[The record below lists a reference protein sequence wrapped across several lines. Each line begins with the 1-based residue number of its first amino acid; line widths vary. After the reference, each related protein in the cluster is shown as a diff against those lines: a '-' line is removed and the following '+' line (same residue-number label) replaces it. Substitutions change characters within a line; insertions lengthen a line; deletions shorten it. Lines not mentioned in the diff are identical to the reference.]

1 MTMTPRIHRAVNWNK
16 QIDGYTLAF
25 WNQNIQQMW
34 TDTEFVPSKDRNDWN
49 KLAPKVQDAYKFVL
63 SGLTT
68 LDTKQYE
75 TGIPAIKA
83 HIPDLQ
89 RRAVLSFM
97 EFMES
102 MHAKSYST
110 IFTTLLP
117 ETEVDYLLD
126 VWVEENPYLQY
137 KAEHISYYYE
147 NITDN
152 KSLYLALVASVFLES
167 FLFYSGFFLPLW
179 LAGQGKMVASGE
191 IINKIIQD
199 ESIHGVYIGLLA
211 QEAYE
216 ALTPQEKEEADYEA
230 DMLLEE
236 LMENEFK
243 YTESIYTEIGLA
255 HEVKAFLHYNANK
268 ALMNL
273 GKSPKYEDK
282 KINPIVLNGLN
293 TESGTHDF
301 FSTKGSGYQKA
312 KHRPL
317 TDDDFAFPW
326 LDEEDDI

>member
-1 MTMTPRIHRAVNWNK
+1 MTATKIHKAVNWNK
-16 QIDGYTLAF
+16 QTDSYTLAF
-25 WNQNIQQMW
+25 WEQNIAQMW
-34 TDTEFVPSKDRNDWN
+34 TDTEFVPSKDRNVWN
-49 KLAPKVQDAYKFVL
+49 TLSPEIQDAYKKVL
-63 SGLTT
+63 SGLTA

-75 TGIPAIKA
+75 VGIPAIKA
-83 HIPDLQ
+83 HIHDLQ
-89 RRAVLSFM
+89 RKGVLSFM

-117 ETEVDYLLD
+117 ESEVDYLLD
-126 VWVEENPYLQY
+126 VWVEENPFLQY
-137 KAEHISYYYE
+137 KAELVSHYYE
-147 NITDN
+147 NINDR
-152 KSLYLALVASVFLES
+152 KSLYVALVASVYLES

-191 IINKIIQD
+191 IILKIIQD

-211 QEAYE
+211 QEMYQL
-216 ALTPQEKEEADYEA
+216 LTPQEQEEVDYESEKL
-230 DMLLEE
+230 MEE
-236 LMENEFK
+236 LMDNEFK
-243 YTESIYTEIGLA
+243 YTENIYSGIGLD

-273 GKSPKYEDK
+273 GKSAKYEDK

-301 FSTKGSGYQKA
+301 FSTKGNSYQKA

-317 TDDDFAFPW
+317 TDNDFSFDW
-326 LDEEDDI
+326 LGKEEDDI